1 MTTALSADQ
10 RSALEKLV
18 QRARRWIEED
28 LEAKLAGLF
37 GINPDGRIEDIADLS
52 LSNAQASVR
61 DDLVEIITFLRSEG
75 EGDEGSVARLVR
87 EAAFT
92 HTNRL
97 IAVRVAEAI
106 GLLPETISK
115 GTASSG
121 FRDFSELAPTVA
133 ATEWGRFAEFL
144 RLCADELAAD
154 VPALFD
160 PRNPLLELTLS
171 EVVLGKIVEAISEL
185 GNELWAAPDA
195 LGWAYQ
201 FFNTGE
207 ERREMRESSAPRNS
221 RELAVRNQFF
231 TPSYVVEFLVHN
243 GLGAHLAAG
252 FPGLASELPLL
263 VEVPTEQ
270 IEVDLAAVSVLDPAC
285 GSGHFLLG
293 AYDVLERAWH
303 HAGVGPTEA
312 APAIVRSLWGVD
324 IDARAAQ
331 IAQAA
336 VMFRARRHCRDE
348 KLPAANIICA
358 RSLPSGAEI
367 DAFVASLPDHVGRAV
382 KGIAEEL
389 VDAPILG
396 PLLKIEQRLDREVR
410 DVFGTGVVEGT
421 LSEAASSDSNN
432 VEAAVLEALSAVAD
446 STTSTASQRLFAAEA
461 HDAVRFV
468 EAMSRRYTAVLMNPP
483 FGEPVASTKDY
494 LKAAYPWLPKI
505 SDMLAAFVGRGVELL
520 DKGGSCGAITSRA
533 GFFLA
538 TYETWRE
545 DVLIPNLAAVADLG
559 YGVMEQALVEAAAY
573 VLRPGATQM
582 REAVYLRLLR
592 ERERPA
598 ALLEC
603 AEAARSLTSDSRV
616 FRVASP
622 EFRAIPRSPVA
633 YWLGTSIRKLFAE
646 LPAVESGGTTVS
658 KGTSTSDDFR
668 FVRLRWEVSAE
679 RLGFDSASTMT
690 GGRWVHFAK
699 GGEYAPFWLD
709 MSLLVDWEEEGRRIK
724 EVVAE
729 KYPYLKGNVAWVIGQ
744 ESEFFRPGITW
755 SARTASAFS
764 PRVLPA
770 GTVFGHKG
778 NKVTTPDIFG
788 LLSWLN
794 TRVVAAL
801 ISGLLAAGD
810 ETTSGGASK
819 SYEIGVVRSLPFP
832 GLPPGADVSSL
843 GARLAGHFA
852 AEGERDELS
861 ANFVS
866 PPLTSES
873 RQVRRHLEAME
884 VSADVERAF
893 LDLLSLDDEAARFV
907 EEEVG
912 RHPSQYPERVDL
924 DREIADYWQMPI
936 KTVID
941 DLIDRSGGHRA
952 IASLSYVAN
961 RRLEVIAHGLAVH
974 PKSIVRVVE
983 SGGLVS
989 PGESE
994 EQATRFISYLV
1005 GLAFGRWDVRIGR
1018 DPGLVNVNRDLLA
1031 PPPRYSPGSLLDGA
1045 GRAATSPPDGYPIPF
1060 PSDGLLMDQAGHTR
1074 DLAVSVEA
1082 ACIALA
1088 DSDEPVAAA
1097 LAILMK
1103 RPSLGGFLR
1112 SQFFKQH
1119 LSMYSLSRRKAPV
1132 FWQLQVPSKT
1142 WGLWLYAPRLSREML
1157 FAIVREAEQR
1167 QRLAEQQIGHLQREA
1182 ETGSGGRKASEVAK
1196 ELEAEQKLAVELA
1209 SFRAEAE
1216 RIANLGWEPDLDDGM
1231 VLNAAPLADLFPA
1244 WKDAAAYRKEL
1255 RAGKH
1260 EWATVAR
1267 YADQL

>member
-28 LEAKLAGLF
+28 LEAKLAGVF

-160 PRNPLLELTLS
+160 PRNPLLELTIS

-252 FPGLASELPLL
+252 FPGLANELPLL
-263 VEVPTEQ
+263 VEVPTEP

-293 AYDVLERAWH
+293 AYDLLERAWH
-303 HAGVGPTEA
+303 HAGVEAAEA

-324 IDARAAQ
+324 IDPRATQ

-348 KLPAANIICA
+348 KLPAANIVCA
-358 RSLPSGAEI
+358 RSLPSGPET
-367 DAFVASLPDHVGRAV
+367 DALIATLPEHVGRAV
-382 KGIAEEL
+382 RGIAEEL

-410 DVFGTGVVEGT
+410 DVFGTGIVEGT
-421 LSEAASSDSNN
+421 LSEAALDESDN
-432 VEAAVLEALSAVAD
+432 VEAAVLDALSAIAD
-446 STTSTASQRLFAAEA
+446 ATTSTASQRLFASEA

-468 EAMSRRYTAVLMNPP
+468 EAMSKRYTAVLMNPP
-483 FGEPVASTKDY
+483 FGEPVSGTKGYLRSAYDFCPSTVDVFS
-494 LKAAYPWLPKI
+494 L
-505 SDMLAAFVGRGVELL
+505 FVGRGLELCERS
-520 DKGGSCGAITSRA
+520 GTCAAITSRT

-538 TYETWRE
+538 TFEDWRTQL
-545 DVLIPNLAAVADLG
+545 VLDGRLRALADLG
-559 YGVMEQALVEAAAY
+559 LHVMEQALVEAAAY
-573 VLRPGATQM
+573 VLS
-582 REAVYLRLLR
+582 RERSEKKAVVLRLLR
-592 ERERPA
+592 EHDRPA
-598 ALLEC
+598 ALHSAASAA
-603 AEAARSLTSDSRV
+603 AEHRADDRI
-616 FRVASP
+616 FRVDLDAV
-622 EFRAIPRSPVA
+622 AKIPRRPLA
-633 YWLGTSIRKLFAE
+633 YWLHPVLLQLFLAGGSLGEKAE
-646 LPAVESGGTTVS
+646 VRSGL
-658 KGTSTSDDFR
+658 STGDDFR
-668 FVRLRWEVSAE
+668 FVRARWEIDPRNM
-679 RLGFDSASTMT
+679 RLSGGN
-690 GGRWVHFAK
+690 GGRWAPFAK
-699 GGEYAPFWLD
+699 GGDYQPYWGSIHLV
-709 MSLLVDWEEEGRRIK
+709 VDWKDDGDYMRSFEG
-724 EVVAE
+724 
-729 KYPYLKGNVAWVIGQ
+729 
-744 ESEFFRPGITW
+744 STFRNPDFYFQPGLTW
-755 SARTASAFS
+755 TVRTKSAFS

-770 GTVFGHKG
+770 GCVFGHKG
-778 NKVTTPDIFG
+778 NFVGSADSREVLG
-788 LLSWLN
+788 LLSSSLAGACIDAQLP
-794 TRVVAAL
+794 AA
-801 ISGLLAAGD
+801 D
-810 ETTSGGASK
+810 ETASGGASK
-819 SYEIGVVRSLPFP
+819 SYEVGVVRSVPLPL
-832 GLPPGADVSSL
+832 GVTSEVAADVAKAVSL
-843 GARLAGHFA
+843 WALPALA
-852 AEGERDELS
+852 DELS
-861 ANFVS
+861 CYYVGPSAEPDWFSLVAERLEVHDRIERSVLAAYGVS
-866 PPLTSES
+866 IAQLREICDPVRLPLDYPS
-873 RQVRRHLEAME
+873 R
-884 VSADVERAF
+884 S
-893 LDLLSLDDEAARFV
+893 
-907 EEEVG
+907 
-912 RHPSQYPERVDL
+912 DL
-924 DREIADYWQMPI
+924 DPEIESLLRLG
-936 KTVID
+936 ID
-941 DLIDRSGGHRA
+941 DLTSCLLAERGGLKEIANHAHHSDRQ
-952 IASLSYVAN
+952 V
-961 RRLEVIAHGLAVH
+961 EVIAHGMGVNALDV
-974 PKSIVRVVE
+974 VRVARGMDDQRPVVE
-983 SGGLVS
+983 RRARRL
-989 PGESE
+989 
-994 EQATRFISYLV
+994 ISHAV
-1005 GLAFGRWDVRIGR
+1005 GVAFGRWDVRSGSSR
-1018 DPGLVNVNRDLLA
+1018 SEMLSYERLVA
-1031 PPPRYSPGSLLDGA
+1031 PASSTSPAMLLDETGLP
-1045 GRAATSPPDGYPIPF
+1045 GRPAGYPLELPG
-1060 PSDGLLMDQAGHTR
+1060 DGVAVHQPGHRWDLSSLVQAAWVRIHNGAEDLDQS
-1074 DLAVSVEA
+1074 LAA
-1082 ACIALA
+1082 
-1088 DSDEPVAAA
+1088 
-1097 LAILMK
+1097 LMK
-1103 RPSLGGFLR
+1103 RADLTSYLNSR
-1112 SQFFKQH
+1112 FFSDH
-1119 LSMYSLSRRKAPV
+1119 LAHYSVSRRKAPIY
-1132 FWQLQVPSKT
+1132 WQLQVPSKT
-1142 WGLWLYAPRLSREML
+1142 WGLWLYAPKLSREML
-1157 FAIVREAEQR
+1157 FAIVRETEQR
-1167 QRLAEQQIGHLQREA
+1167 QRLAEQQIGHLLREA

-1196 ELEAEQKLAVELA
+1196 DLEAEQKLAVELA

-1255 RAGKH
+1255 RAGKY